1 MSGLIGKKIGMTS
14 VYSAEGKNIPCT
26 VIEAGPCVVTQIKTV
41 EKDTYEA
48 VQIAYDETSEKH
60 ATSSLLGHFKKAG
73 TTPKRKLAEFKDMPE
88 VNLGD
93 TLTVEL
99 FSEED
104 WVDVTGIS
112 KGKGF
117 QGVVKRHG
125 FGGVGGQTHGQHN
138 RARKPGSL
146 GASSYPSRVFKGKR
160 LPGQMGGEQVKVLNL
175 RVLKVIPE
183 SNLILVKGSI
193 PGAKGAYLTIENSME
208 LAVLNTQGKETGRKV
223 VLSDAVFGVEANDH
237 AIYLDVK
244 QYLADQRQGTH
255 KSKQRNEVAG
265 STRKLKRQKGTG
277 GARAGSIKSPLFP
290 GGGRI
295 FGPQPR
301 DYSFKLNKKL
311 KQLARRSALTYKA
324 QAGAISV
331 VETLSLDA
339 PKTKAVVALA
349 DALKVADKKV
359 LLVLPES
366 NANLQLSCRNLPYVQ
381 PVLAQNVCTYDVMNA
396 SAIVMVEGA
405 ENVLNTML
413 A

>member
-1 MSGLIGKKIGMTS
+1 MEIAIYNISGQETGKK
-14 VYSAEGKNIPCT
+14 A
-26 VIEAGPCVVTQIKTV
+26 
-41 EKDTYEA
+41 
-48 VQIAYDETSEKH
+48 
-60 ATSSLLGHFKKAG
+60 
-73 TTPKRKLAEFKDMPE
+73 
-88 VNLGD
+88 
-93 TLTVEL
+93 
-99 FSEED
+99 
-104 WVDVTGIS
+104 
-112 KGKGF
+112 
-117 QGVVKRHG
+117 
-125 FGGVGGQTHGQHN
+125 
-138 RARKPGSL
+138 
-146 GASSYPSRVFKGKR
+146 
-160 LPGQMGGEQVKVLNL
+160 
-175 RVLKVIPE
+175 VLKDEIF
-183 SNLILVKGSI
+183 G
-193 PGAKGAYLTIENSME
+193 IEPN
-208 LAVLNTQGKETGRKV
+208 N
-223 VLSDAVFGVEANDH
+223 H

-244 QYLADQRQGTH
+244 QYLANKRQGTH
-255 KSKQRNEVAG
+255 KSKQRNEVMG

-277 GARAGSIKSPLFP
+277 GARCGSIKSPLFP

-295 FGPQPR
+295 FGPVPR

-331 VETLSLDA
+331 VEAISMEA